1 MKVKEFKESLKRAI
15 NDEEEI
21 LINDWKLSK
30 NAAKNL
36 LYGFISVVYNNKHY
50 KINYKNFF
58 DNIDLVLKH
67 KDKFMI

>member
-1 MKVKEFKESLKRAI
+1 MKVREFKESLKRAI

-30 NAAKNL
+30 NAAKKL

-50 KINYKNFF
+50 KIN
-58 DNIDLVLKH
+58 
-67 KDKFMI
+67 